1 MQMKLIAIVV
11 TALVVLIAIFYVALK
26 DTKQNVS
33 VSEPYASLIGKTL
46 VVERDVVLARNLAQ
60 FKMFEDNFIS
70 EEANLYEGV
79 EKIRTIKPGTSFAF
93 TNAFHYRNAVS
104 GVTHSV
110 LIGKITDQQP
120 PVSFEYSWG
129 SLHSICI
136 EEPCDYWTFPLGF
149 WQRTPDDRKY
159 MINHDD

>member
-33 VSEPYASLIGKTL
+33 VNEPYASLIGKTL
-46 VVERDVVLARNLAQ
+46 IVEQDVVLARNLAQ

-79 EKIRTIKPGTSFAF
+79 EKIRTIKSGTSFTF

-110 LIGKITDQQP
+110 LIGKIKDQQP

-129 SLHSICI
+129 SYHSICV

-149 WQRTPDDRKY
+149 WQQTPDDKKY
-159 MINHDD
+159 TINYDD